1 MDRHFLRMILRT
13 ALCVGAGVALA
24 AGWPHAA
31 AQQNPGLQNY
41 SSLQNPFYGSITAH
55 PATDAVLPLSLDE
68 AVRRGLDTNLGLKEA
83 EAGETALHGQELEAL
98 QEFLPT
104 VTVSGG
110 TGVHEYDLAALG
122 FGPGVIKE
130 FSAFFPP
137 SMNSSSVSLIT
148 KADVTNGQVNY
159 DQTLYSGP
167 VINGYKA
174 IRAAQQVAHFQKMTA
189 RGEVVQQVAT
199 AYLRVIAAAS
209 EVDNER
215 ELLEADRVL
224 MEQTEARHAAG
235 TAARVDELRTQVE
248 FDQQQQRLLAS
259 ENARQ
264 KDEILLKR
272 EIGVA
277 PGQKMQLTDPAPYGD
292 LVEQSEQ
299 EMLRTAYAN
308 RQDFQNLTQQAR
320 ANYYVMKARESER
333 LPTLSFS
340 GNYGVTSVSGVGAHG
355 TMMAMGKL
363 QVPIFREASLR
374 GETDVARAQLDGV
387 ERQLA
392 ALRAQIVEQV
402 KASQLDAESA
412 KKLLDVAKSNV
423 DLARQAMDDE
433 TDRYKA
439 GVDDTLPLVRAQ
451 ADLAAAESNL
461 VQSLY
466 QYNLT
471 KLALA
476 RSTGVIELQ
485 YRNYLG
491 EK

>member
-1 MDRHFLRMILRT
+1 MKRKRYLLKT
-13 ALCVGAGVALA
+13 AARVFFCVGLSVAA
-24 AGWPHAA
+24 AGAM
-31 AQQNPGLQNY
+31 AQQNSG
-41 SSLQNPFYGSITAH
+41 SLQNPFYGSITAR
-55 PATDAVLPLSLDE
+55 PAMDAVLPLSLDD
-68 AVRRGLDTNLGLKEA
+68 AVRRGLQTNLGLKEA
-83 EAGETALHGQELEAL
+83 EDGETLLHGQELEAL

-104 VTVSGG
+104 ITVSGG

-122 FGPGVIKE
+122 FGPGVIRE

-137 SMNSSSVSLIT
+137 NTNTAGLSLIT

-174 IRAAQQVAHFQKMTA
+174 IRAAEQVAHYQKMTA

-199 AYLRVIAAAS
+199 AYLGVIADAS
-209 EVDNER
+209 DVDNER
-215 ELLEADRVL
+215 GLLEADRVL
-224 MEQTEARHAAG
+224 MEQAEAKHAAG
-235 TAARVDELRTQVE
+235 TAARVDELRARVE
-248 FDQQQQRLLAS
+248 FEQQQQRLTAS
-259 ENARQ
+259 ENARE

-277 PGQKMQLTDPAPYGD
+277 PGQRIQLTDPAPYSD
-292 LVEQSEQ
+292 LMEQSEQ
-299 EMLRTAYAN
+299 ELLRTAYAN
-308 RQDFQNLTQQAR
+308 RQDFQNLTQQAK
-320 ANYYVMKARESER
+320 ANYYVMKARQSER

-355 TMMAMGKL
+355 TMVAMGKL

-392 ALRAQIVEQV
+392 GLRAQIVEQV
-402 KASQLDAESA
+402 KASEMDAEAA
-412 KKLLDVAKSNV
+412 KKLLEVAKSNV
-423 DLARQAMDDE
+423 ALARQALADE

-439 GVDDTLPLVRAQ
+439 GVDDTLPLVEAQ
-451 ADLAAAESNL
+451 AQLAGAESNL

-485 YRNYLG
+485 YRSFLG

>member
-1 MDRHFLRMILRT
+1 MNWTKQTLAMVFCATFGASVGMI
-13 ALCVGAGVALA
+13 AVAGSTS
-24 AGWPHAA
+24 AA
-31 AQQNPGLQNY
+31 AQQNPGSQ
-41 SSLQNPFYGSITAH
+41 QNPFYGSMTAH
-55 PATDAVLPLSLDE
+55 PATDAVLPLSLDD
-68 AVRRGLDTNLGLKEA
+68 AVRRGFQTNLGLKEA
-83 EAGETALHGQELEAL
+83 EAGETSLQGEEMEAL

-104 VTVSGG
+104 ITVSGG

-122 FGPGVIKE
+122 FGPSVIRK

-137 SMNSSSVSLIT
+137 QTRAGGISLIT
-148 KADVTNGQVNY
+148 KANVTNGQVNY

-209 EVDNER
+209 DVDNAR
-215 ELLEADRVL
+215 ALLEADRVL
-224 MEQTEARHAAG
+224 EQQAEARHSAG
-235 TAARVDELRTQVE
+235 TAAKLDVLRAQVE
-248 FDQQQQRLLAS
+248 LQQQEQRLLAS
-259 ENARQ
+259 QNARD
-264 KDEILLKR
+264 KAEILLKR
-272 EIGVA
+272 EIGIA
-277 PGQKMQLTDPAPYGD
+277 PGQPVQLTDPAPYSD
-292 LVEQSEQ
+292 LIERSEQ
-299 EMLRTAYAN
+299 ELLASAYQN
-308 RQDFQNLTQQAR
+308 RQDYQNLTAQAK
-320 ANYYVMKARESER
+320 ANYYVLKARQSER

-374 GETDVARAQLDGV
+374 GEADVARAQLDGV
-387 ERQLA
+387 EHQLA
-392 ALRAQIVEQV
+392 DLRANIVAQV
-402 KASQLDAESA
+402 RTAQMDARA
-412 KKLLDVAKSNV
+412 AQKLLEVARSNV
-423 DLARQAMDDE
+423 DLARQALADE
-433 TDRYKA
+433 ADRYKA

-451 ADLAAAESNL
+451 ATLASAESNL

-466 QYNLT
+466 QYNLA

-476 RSTGVIELQ
+476 RSTGVIEQQ
-485 YRNYLG
+485 YRDYLG

>member
-1 MDRHFLRMILRT
+1 MKMHWTKQTLTKAFW
-13 ALCVGAGVALA
+13 ASAAAVFV
-24 AGWPHAA
+24 AGWSMAA
-31 AQQNPGLQNY
+31 AQQNP
-41 SSLQNPFYGSITAH
+41 SSLQNPFLGSITAL
-55 PATDAVLPLSLDE
+55 PASHAVLPLSLDD
-68 AVRRGLDTNLGLKEA
+68 AVRRGFQTNLGLKEA

-104 VTVSGG
+104 ITVSGG

-122 FGPGVIKE
+122 FGPSVIRK
-130 FSAFFPP
+130 FSAILPP
-137 SMNSSSVSLIT
+137 NTSFSGVSLIT

-174 IRAAQQVAHFQKMTA
+174 VRAAEKVAYFQKMTA
-189 RGEVVQQVAT
+189 RGEVVQQVAA
-199 AYLRVIAAAS
+199 AYLRVIATESDVENAQA
-209 EVDNER
+209 
-215 ELLEADRVL
+215 LLESDRVL
-224 MEQTEARHAAG
+224 EEQTAAKHAAG
-235 TAARVDELRTQVE
+235 TVARVDLLRTQVE
-248 FDQQQQRLLAS
+248 LQQQEQRLLAS
-259 ENARQ
+259 QNAHD
-264 KDEILLKR
+264 KAEILLKR
-272 EIGVA
+272 EIGIA
-277 PGQKMQLTDPAPYGD
+277 PGQPIQLTDPAPYSD
-292 LVEQSEQ
+292 LTEQSEHD
-299 EMLRTAYAN
+299 LLATAYQN
-308 RQDFQNLTQQAR
+308 RQDYQNLQAEVK
-320 ANYYVMKARESER
+320 ANYYVMKARQSER

-355 TMMAMGKL
+355 TMLAMGKL

-374 GETDVARAQLDGV
+374 GEADVARAQLDGV
-387 ERQLA
+387 EHQLSDLRSRIVQQVRTAQMDANA
-392 ALRAQIVEQV
+392 AKQ
-402 KASQLDAESA
+402 
-412 KKLLDVAKSNV
+412 LLDVAKSNV
-423 DLARQAMDDE
+423 DLARQALSDE

-451 ADLAAAESNL
+451 ASLATAESNL

-485 YRNYLG
+485 YRDYLG